1 MLQILC
7 KSRIQENCTSSTGK
21 STPCIQRGQ
30 IIFSCDLFIYFICVE
45 RFFAQ
50 LSWIWFYCNEYYL
63 LHLSLFPFFFL
74 IFIFI
79 FERCKQIE
87 RRILQWNAIRELY
100 ISICKIYLKKESTCP
115 FVHLQ
120 LQTEKIS
127 EERSRWHRRALW
139 KKVNHLKE
147 SLLQMRRFWHSEEI
161 RVVVIMTPNHSWVE
175 PIYFTFHS
183 SLLISEKS
191 ENDREGRKLI
201 QREVFHGWME
211 LKKVEWTFSVL
222 ENVHLHLQ
230 IALLQ
235 FTWQRKLF
243 RAFKG

>member
-1 MLQILC
+1 MWENYYILSLEMVYLRFSALQ
-7 KSRIQENCTSSTGK
+7 
-21 STPCIQRGQ
+21 
-30 IIFSCDLFIYFICVE
+30 DAWLF
-45 RFFAQ
+45 
-50 LSWIWFYCNEYYL
+50 L
-63 LHLSLFPFFFL
+63 LHFMRMLWTCTFWMHYGHFFFL

>member
-1 MLQILC
+1 M
-7 KSRIQENCTSSTGK
+7 NTTYF
-21 STPCIQRGQ
+21 T
-30 IIFSCDLFIYFICVE
+30 FLFF
-45 RFFAQ
+45 
-50 LSWIWFYCNEYYL
+50 L
-63 LHLSLFPFFFL
+63 FFFL